1 MSEHDEPDPFPEA
14 SVPETPEG
22 EVSPDALSASRS
34 GAPAVPPS
42 EAPTL
47 PLIPVDQ
54 LRFQTGGAASDAAV
68 PVASSDSDAR
78 PVTSTPMPPPP
89 AGIPAAPTVSAAP
102 PEGATPVEREDA
114 GPVEREAVPQV
125 EGEAAR
131 DVERDSAPRAVAMSP
146 AAESP
151 PPNSPAAASVRAVP
165 RDLVDRREPLYR
177 DCQGYRLRL
186 DPADLARLREL
197 AGSRGRSDDEIGE
210 AFFDGQADRFAES
223 LVGDVPIPS
232 EIRVIVDPYS
242 RQAFLALENRI
253 RGILSF

>member
-1 MSEHDEPDPFPEA
+1 MSERDEPDPFPEA
-14 SVPETPEG
+14 SVPETRQR
-22 EVSPDALSASRS
+22 EVSPDALSAPRS

-47 PLIPVDQ
+47 PLIPVDR
-54 LRFQTGGAASDAAV
+54 LRFQTGG
-68 PVASSDSDAR
+68 DS
-78 PVTSTPMPPPP
+78 
-89 AGIPAAPTVSAAP
+89 GSAAP
-102 PEGATPVEREDA
+102 SDSPEAAPA
-114 GPVEREAVPQV
+114 VEREAAPS
-125 EGEAAR
+125 
-131 DVERDSAPRAVAMSP
+131 VEREADLEVVAI
-146 AAESP
+146 
-151 PPNSPAAASVRAVP
+151 SPAAASPLPSPSAAAPPPPAAP
-165 RDLVDRREPLYR
+165 RDLVDRRQPLYR
-177 DCQGYRLRL
+177 ECQGYRLRL

-223 LVGDVPIPS
+223 LAGDVPVPS